1 MENKNTFEN
10 KTTLV
15 LGPRASG
22 KTYLVNRLVKDI
34 PYTRISD
41 CEYCSSELF
50 NNEYNNIT
58 KFIIRQYHNIE
69 LYTYINRID
78 NLIVFKYNN
87 QDYLKEIYED
97 FLKLRYNYDDFMNE
111 INNLEELY
119 EYKLYRLKD

>member
-34 PYTRISD
+34 PYARISD
-41 CEYCSSELF
+41 CTCNNFELF
-50 NNEYNNIT
+50 NDEYNNTT
-58 KFIIRQYHNIE
+58 KFIIRDYHNE
-69 LYTYINRID
+69 LYNYINRID

-87 QDYLKEIYED
+87 QDYLKEIYDD
-97 FLKLRYNYDDFMNE
+97 FLKSRYNYDDFMNE

-119 EYKLYRLKD
+119 EYKLYKLKD